1 MAPFAAKNHLVT
13 EFHERGFVVVPDALS
28 LSEVRALN
36 EAIDGYLADYPE
48 DWVQFDTMRQTVD
61 VLPRVTDFDRTIE
74 NPRILDLVRAVLGDD
89 LTFEE
94 FSIMLRDPTE
104 HVSDIKGWHR
114 DIVRTYERRHEI
126 EAISVVYYLTD
137 VTADDHCFSIIPGSH
152 GARLD
157 LRPEDVAPGMEEDVL
172 APAGSALV
180 FHARCLHA
188 GRLKP
193 RARQRRTLHL
203 YYDRFGFP
211 RTSEWTTIPARLGTK
226 NDPALPPHLYAKWNV
241 RETVDGT
248 GRKPRDV
255 DPALSTAELLRIVQE
270 RANRKVGSER
280 RVSTT

>member
-1 MAPFAAKNHLVT
+1 MTAATEPLMA
-13 EFHERGFVVVPDALS
+13 EFEERGFVVVPNVCSRAQ
-28 LSEVRALN
+28 VQALN
-36 EAIDGYLADYPE
+36 QAIDRYLTNYPE
-48 DWVQFDTMRQTVD
+48 EWVEFDTMKQTVD
-61 VLPRVTDFDRTIE
+61 VLPRVTDFDGTIE
-74 NPRILDLVRAVLGDD
+74 NPRILDLVRAILGED

-94 FSIMLRDPTE
+94 FSIMLRDPTA

-114 DIVRTYERRHEI
+114 DIIRAYERRSEI
-126 EAISVVYYLTD
+126 QAVSVVYYLTD

-152 GARLD
+152 GARLH
-157 LRPEDVAPGMEEDVL
+157 LRPEDVVPGMEEDVL

-193 RARQRRTLHL
+193 RSRQRRTLHL

-226 NDPALPPHLYAKWNV
+226 NDATLPHRLYSKWNIT
-241 RETVDGT
+241 ETVDGT

-255 DPALSTAELLRIVQE
+255 DPTLSTAELLRIVQE
-270 RANRKVGSER
+270 RANRKAAS
-280 RVSTT
+280 